1 MFAEVEVAT
10 TAADAAHAYVRI
22 TGPVGRAAAPML
34 AAVLTAHLRV
44 GRRFLHIDVASA
56 GLADDAA
63 AVLATAAQAAIAR
76 GGALT
81 LEHAGPRAAEVSA
94 AVERIRRTPAA
105 V

>member
-10 TAADAAHAYVRI
+10 TAADATHAYVRI

-34 AAVLTAHLRV
+34 AAVLNTHLRV
-44 GRRFLHIDVASA
+44 GRRFLHIDVAAA

-63 AVLATAAQAAIAR
+63 AVLASVVQAVNAR

-81 LEHAGPRAAEVSA
+81 LEHAGPRAAAVSA
-94 AVERIRRTPAA
+94 AVEKIRRTPAP

>member
-10 TAADAAHAYVRI
+10 TAADASHAYIRI

-34 AAVLTAHLRV
+34 AAVLNSHLRV
-44 GRRFLHIDVASA
+44 GRRFLHIDVAAA

-63 AVLATAAQAAIAR
+63 AVFETAADAATAR

-81 LEHAGPRAAEVSA
+81 LEHAGPRAAKVSD
-94 AVERIRRTPAA
+94 AVGGVRRTPAR

>member
-10 TAADAAHAYVRI
+10 TAADASHAYVRI
-22 TGPVGRAAAPML
+22 TGPVGRGAAPML
-34 AAVLTAHLRV
+34 AAVLNAHLRV
-44 GRRFLHIDVASA
+44 GRRFLHIDVAAA

-63 AVLATAAQAAIAR
+63 VVLATAAQAAAAG

-81 LEHAGPRAAEVSA
+81 LEHPGPRAARVSK
-94 AVERIRRTPAA
+94 AVEKVRRTPAR